1 MILAN
6 ATSLGLGSSLL
17 LALST
22 AFLTINPQSAFSQ
35 AAPDQLLLAI
45 GGESDD
51 GFDPTLG
58 WGRYGSPLF
67 QSTLLKRDQ
76 DMNVVNDL
84 AETVTVSDDGLVY
97 SIKIREDVKFS
108 DDEPLTAED
117 VVYTFNT
124 AATSGGLVDM
134 IGFEEAVATGDY
146 EVELRLS
153 EPRSTF
159 IHRLITLGIVP
170 SHAHNED
177 YARNPMGSGPFRFVQ
192 WDEGQQLIVEANPD
206 YYDGVPELNR
216 LVFLFT
222 DEDTSFAAARGG
234 DVQVVVVPQAL
245 AIQELDGMRMINVES
260 VDNRGIMFP
269 FVPDTGETT
278 ADGKPIGNTVTADPA
293 IRQAINYALDRQAL
307 VEGILE
313 GYGSPAYG
321 PVSGLPW
328 QEVSADI
335 GDNDLTLAEGI
346 LDEAGWELGSDGIR
360 VKDDLRASF
369 TLLYPASDSTR
380 QSLAL
385 AASDMV
391 KPLGIEMNVEGKSWD
406 EIGELYHQ
414 NAVLFGWGSHDPTEI
429 YNLYHSSMAGV
440 EFFNT
445 GFYGSEQV
453 DGYLD
458 LALGAPTEE
467 EAITFWKAAQWDG
480 ENAGFTT
487 PGDAAW
493 AWLVNLDHTY
503 FVDECLDIGSQQ
515 VQPHGHGW
523 PITANIAEWSWTCEG

>member
-1 MILAN
+1 MTLEN
-6 ATSLGLGSSLL
+6 LTPWRLGSLL
-17 LALST
+17 LLAVSGPFLTLHSQPALSR
-22 AFLTINPQSAFSQ
+22 P
-35 AAPDQLLLAI
+35 APEQIFLAI
-45 GGESDD
+45 RGEPRD
-51 GFDPTLG
+51 GYDPTLG

-76 DMNVVNDL
+76 NMNIVNDL
-84 AETVTVSDDGLVY
+84 AERVTVSEDGLVY
-97 SIKIREDVKFS
+97 RVKIREDVKFS
-108 DDEPLTAED
+108 DGQPLTAKD
-117 VVYTFNT
+117 VAYTFNT
-124 AATSGGLVDM
+124 AASSGGLVDM
-134 IGFEEAVATGDY
+134 SGFAEAVVTGDY
-146 EVELRLS
+146 EVELRLK

-159 IHRLITLGIVP
+159 IHRLITQGIVP
-170 SHAHNED
+170 AHAHNES
-177 YARNPMGSGPFRFVQ
+177 YARNPIGSGPFRMVQ
-192 WDEGQQLIVEANPD
+192 WDEGQQLIVEANPE
-206 YYDGVPELNR
+206 YYDGVPKLKR

-222 DEDTSFAAARGG
+222 DEDTSFAAARAGK
-234 DVQVVVVPQAL
+234 VQVVAVPQAL
-245 AIQELDGMRMINVES
+245 AIQKLNGMRLVSVKS

-269 FVPDTGETT
+269 FVPDTGKTT

-293 IRQAINYALDRQAL
+293 IRKAINYAIDRQAL

-313 GYGSPAYG
+313 GYGSPAHG

-328 QEVSADI
+328 QEVKADI
-335 GDNDLTLAEGI
+335 EDNNLTLAEQI
-346 LDEAGWELGSDGIR
+346 LEEGGWQMGSDGIR
-360 VKDDLRASF
+360 IKEGVRASF

-385 AASDMV
+385 AVSDRV
-391 KPLGIEMNVEGKSWD
+391 KPLGIEIQVEGKSWD
-406 EIGELYHQ
+406 EIRRLFHQ
-414 NAVLFGWGSHDPTEI
+414 NAVLFGWGSHDPTEV

-440 EFFNT
+440 DFFNT
-445 GFYGSEQV
+445 GFYHNEQV
-453 DGYLD
+453 DSYLD

-480 ENAGFTT
+480 KTGFTT

-503 FVDECLDIGSQQ
+503 FVDECLDIGTQQ